1 MLLFLQALAKAGRAE
16 DKVSDH
22 VLVEDVQVGWEK
34 KDQDRQSVQRIL
46 DMSEK
51 VLQAQNKWRGAGKFL
66 LRKLSDV
73 SVQGGPKNVQV
84 MK

>member
-1 MLLFLQALAKAGRAE
+1 M
-16 DKVSDH
+16 SDH

-73 SVQGGPKNVQV
+73 SQQPTTSKNSFSILSIIFCIYGCFSIL
-84 MK
+84 KL

>member
-1 MLLFLQALAKAGRAE
+1 M
-16 DKVSDH
+16 SDH

-73 SVQGGPKNVQV
+73 SVQGGPKKHKGDKIRRRSFSLYVCI
-84 MK
+84 

>member
-1 MLLFLQALAKAGRAE
+1 M
-16 DKVSDH
+16 SDH

-73 SVQGGPKNVQV
+73 SQQHTTSKNSSSILSIIFFGIR
-84 MK
+84 MFSF

>member
-1 MLLFLQALAKAGRAE
+1 M
-16 DKVSDH
+16 SDH

-73 SVQGGPKNVQV
+73 SQQHTTCKYCFSILSIIFAL
-84 MK
+84 

>member
-1 MLLFLQALAKAGRAE
+1 M
-16 DKVSDH
+16 SDH

-73 SVQGGPKNVQV
+73 SQQHTTSKYCFSFLSIIFGL
-84 MK
+84 